1 MGILRY
7 QVTVAR
13 ALENLKVQRTQ
24 KVHPIKNSGSTHMW
38 IYQNIDSQFWNFLP
52 LTNLLQLTPDCL
64 FISNY
69 FSTVLIIFMK
79 VDGTI
84 FSHFKWLPFQVKT
97 QNLSLAHAVNVQF
110 RVRHTSFL
118 LPGNCVALAKW
129 LHDSETELL
138 IRCKTCLK
146 YLIYCLVYSYL

>member
-13 ALENLKVQRTQ
+13 VLENLKVQRTQ

-38 IYQNIDSQFWNFLP
+38 LSQNIDSQFWNFLP
-52 LTNLLQLTPDCL
+52 LTNVPQLAPDCL

-69 FSTVLIIFMK
+69 FSIVFIIFMK

-84 FSHFKWLPFQVKT
+84 LSHFKWLPFQVKT
-97 QNLSLAHAVNVQF
+97 QNLSLDNAVNVQF

-118 LPGNCVALAKW
+118 LPGNCVALANW
-129 LHDSETELL
+129 LHHSET
-138 IRCKTCLK
+138 
-146 YLIYCLVYSYL
+146 